1 MHPEKRF
8 FPLENGTQTDVA
20 IRTNLLAD
28 LYAVIGDPDGK
39 GGYTLRLYYNPLVP
53 WIWLGA
59 GLMAFGGL
67 VSLSDRRHRVGAPR
81 RARREAMEA
90 AQPAE

>member
-8 FPLENGTQTDVA
+8 FPLENGNQTDVA

-28 LYAVIGDPDGK
+28 IYAVVGDADGK

-53 WIWLGA
+53 LIWLGA
-59 GLMAFGGL
+59 AAMAFGGL
-67 VSLSDRRHRVGAPR
+67 VSLSDRRHRVGAPS
-81 RARREAMEA
+81 RRERRLAAA

>member
-8 FPLENGTQTDVA
+8 FALENGNQTDVA

-28 LYAVIGDPDGK
+28 IYAVIGDPDGK
-39 GGYTLRLYYNPLVP
+39 GGYTLRLYYNPMVP

-59 GLMAFGGL
+59 ALMAFGGL

-81 RARREAMEA
+81 RAQREAA
-90 AQPAE
+90 AAVQPAE